1 LGHGAVDFDEII
13 RELNKMNY
21 TGPLSVEWE
30 DSGMDRIYGA
40 EEALRFVRNVDF
52 DPSNLAFDD
61 SMEK

>member
-1 LGHGAVDFDEII
+1 
-13 RELNKMNY
+13 
-21 TGPLSVEWE
+21 
-30 DSGMDRIYGA
+30 MDRIYGA